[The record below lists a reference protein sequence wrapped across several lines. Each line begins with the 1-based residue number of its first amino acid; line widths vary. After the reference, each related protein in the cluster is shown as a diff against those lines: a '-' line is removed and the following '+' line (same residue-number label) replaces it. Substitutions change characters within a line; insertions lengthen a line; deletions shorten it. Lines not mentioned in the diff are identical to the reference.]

1 MAAGAAASGRNQ
13 GAIDMKFS
21 AQARSE
27 VIQFRATPE
36 EAVFLKDE
44 AARRGVTVAQLVREA
59 LDEWLARQGQ
69 GKSSTSSD
77 SGLRKP
83 PSDVK
88 AKVKAASKR
97 SPSKTQGTV
106 Q

>member
-1 MAAGAAASGRNQ
+1 
-13 GAIDMKFS
+13 MKFS

-36 EAVFLKDE
+36 EAAFLKQE
-44 AARRGVTVAQLVREA
+44 AERRGETVAQLVREA
-59 LDEWLARQGQ
+59 LDQWLARQTAQ
-69 GKSSTSSD
+69 GKSSASSD